1 MGREFIDKSFI
12 LASIKNKAS
21 IAAFDES
28 GNILAVRLGTIYTIQ
43 VRTIIYFLSSI

>member
-21 IAAFDES
+21 IAAFNES
-28 GNILAVRLGTIYTIQ
+28 GDLLAVRLGTIYTAQ
-43 VRTIIYFLSSI
+43 ARIIMSFC